1 MLSLI
6 LICFLTLSC
15 SFAQDNI
22 TKEVIR
28 TDINEQI
35 LTDEPTG
42 NFNDLSQDIKNAG
55 NTLEFN
61 KNYKYVNG
69 DVVPKS
75 GLSINKTL
83 TIDGKGHTIDASNKV
98 NIFSIPA
105 SNVILKNINFINA
118 YLDEYHLGC
127 AVTTT
132 GVNTTFEN
140 CNFTNCKANDQGGA
154 IKSSASGLTVNNC
167 NFKSNQGTSDGA
179 IRIIGPNAKITNSLF
194 TNNSAKIGGGAIS
207 ILSQNCLIENCTF
220 ENNYNLKN
228 NIGDGGAILIY
239 RNGQNTRIINSTF
252 KSNEANAGG
261 AIEINSAPNVSII
274 NSYFENNTAKR
285 HGGAIMALTTDCIIN
300 NCEFVN
306 NTAVSGGGVYIAE
319 SESDVTYY
327 SNNHILN
334 STFRNNYARYG
345 GGAVTATGYSFIEN
359 SIFINNSAGSY
370 GGAVDLTNS
379 IIENSTL
386 KDNNAI
392 FGGGLYIQ
400 NSRVTNST
408 FINNVAK
415 IGNSIYILNIAN
427 LENNT
432 ILNED
437 IYTFSEADGQIIGQ
451 HDIDMLMQTADGYFA
466 YCAEEFNSSPYYGVY
481 DHTMGKL
488 LNAINHVS
496 VSEHLKILIYQY
508 INHMQDLKDND
519 FHNYVWAFTDHEYW
533 NSKDPIVQEVLGL
546 YENGFRVPSV
556 NACKVLSNGT
566 LMYFNF
572 SSMITPSGQQNMFLF
587 KFWYGN
593 QINET
598 LTKEALNKTAK
609 NGDYVDYRIVVTNK
623 GTEPV
628 YSIWVEDNDYSKGLI
643 YESWR
648 SEIGNWN
655 YNNSTGQWQLDV
667 LNPSQ
672 SASIILRFKVSG
684 YGKLYNNATSGIG
697 NITVTN
703 STDDIYVYTPNFT
716 VEKIALDKI
725 VVLGNQTKFEII
737 VKNTGELDLNSI
749 FVEEFSYTGLIYA
762 GWKENKN
769 WNYSYTNNKHRWT
782 LNGTLPIGGN
792 SSFIVIFNT
801 TARGNFTNIVV
812 SGSNKTD
819 NKTVNDTV
827 EVLSYNLTV
836 NKKTITKKVK
846 VGSKVEF
853 EIIVKNTG
861 DLVLEDIFVCESKYD
876 SGLVYLRYYSVKGN
890 WKYSYNNGKFLFKLD
905 SLNIGESASFRV
917 IFKVNK
923 IGNLS
928 NTVEAGF
935 NNNTF
940 SNSTNTTE
948 VVNESIPQKQNST
961 IDTKT
966 IQINKSEE
974 ITVDKQMN
982 DKSTGNPI
990 LVLLLA
996 LIIIPLRRFKN

>member
-22 TKEVIR
+22 TEEVIR

-42 NFNDLSQDIKNAG
+42 NFNDLSHDIENAG

-69 DVVPKS
+69 DIVPKS

-83 TIDGKGHTIDASNKV
+83 TIDGKGYIIDASNTV
-98 NIFSIPA
+98 NIFSISA

-118 YLDEYHLGC
+118 NLDDYHSGV
-127 AVTTT
+127 AVTTS
-132 GVNTTFEN
+132 GANTTFEN
-140 CNFTNCKANDQGGA
+140 CNFTHCDAKDMGGA
-154 IKSSASGLTVNNC
+154 IKTTAYGLTVNNC
-167 NFKSNQGTSDGA
+167 IFKSNHAIFGGA
-179 IRIIGPNAKITNSLF
+179 IRIENSNAKITNSIF
-194 TNNSAKIGGGAIS
+194 TNNRAIGGGAIS
-207 ILSQNCLIENCTF
+207 ILSPDCLIENCTF
-220 ENNYNLKN
+220 EDNYCLENNVGN
-228 NIGDGGAILIY
+228 GGAISIN
-239 RNGQNTRIINSTF
+239 RNGYNAKIKNSTF
-252 KSNEANAGG
+252 KTNKADGGG
-261 AIEINSAPNVSII
+261 AIDINDAYNVSII
-274 NSYFENNTAKR
+274 DSYFENNSVKK
-285 HGGAIMALTTDCIIN
+285 HGGGILALTTDCTIN
-300 NCEFVN
+300 NCDFVN
-306 NTAVSGGGVYIAE
+306 NTAVSGGGVYIAQ
-319 SESDVTYY
+319 SEMYVSYY

-345 GGAVTATGYSFIEN
+345 GGAVTATGYSFIED

-379 IIENSTL
+379 VIENSTL

-451 HDIDMLMQTADGYFA
+451 HDINMMMQTADGYLA
-466 YCAEEFNSSPYYGVY
+466 YCAEEFNSSPYTGVY

-488 LNAINHVS
+488 LNAINHES

-508 INHMQDLKDND
+508 IDHMQDLKDND

-966 IQINKSEE
+966 IEINKSQENS
-974 ITVDKQMN
+974 VDKQMN